1 LPAKTGEG
9 EIMQLVIRRY
19 RERKGASN
27 FRINARMIIDQAET
41 SLIDTYNLRKITLT
55 ESNPQRDLLKAFVPA
70 IIISFLLAVLVAVP
84 ISSPVAGVILFLL
97 ALFVSTALIYQ
108 QIREEVRVNDLLTGR
123 DFKARSLIALLEK
136 EFEIRKMSDV
146 FAKVVDQSRTW
157 EEPEIIE
164 LAPQPLFT
172 ILRGDS
178 HATP

>member
-1 LPAKTGEG
+1 
-9 EIMQLVIRRY
+9 MQLVIRRY
-19 RERKGASN
+19 REQKGASN
-27 FRINARMIIDQAET
+27 FRINARMVLVKDETGLIEKYNLKNVALTEGNKQRDFLRALVLAIPVWAVFAIIMNLLLQFSPNNPDVRAGVSVWA
-41 SLIDTYNLRKITLT
+41 SLIVFI
-55 ESNPQRDLLKAFVPA
+55 
-70 IIISFLLAVLVAVP
+70 VAMY
-84 ISSPVAGVILFLL
+84 F
-97 ALFVSTALIYQ
+97 IYQ

-123 DFKARSLIALLEK
+123 DFKAGSFIALLEK

-157 EEPEIIE
+157 EEPEVIE